1 MDYNNLKGLDKAAVL
16 LNVFG
21 EPLFLSFFSGIP
33 KEDLMQIRVRSNELS
48 GQIPTVVRKQ
58 IIDEFSFLLLQ
69 DRYRKSKPDSDRLF
83 QFLEDLSSEEI
94 FYLLSNEPAPKAALA
109 IDQVDDEKRSDF
121 IDRLSPAQKN
131 DIILELGNLSDV
143 PLEMVVNVAKDL
155 EKKAAHI
162 PQSKEFSRGG
172 GKRMADILNKMNEEE
187 AAEYLNQVQTND
199 PDLYS
204 DIKKYYL
211 TFNDLLDMNED
222 TASDFWT
229 NPDIDIDIFA
239 LSVKGVDEEKVKSIV
254 DIMPKKKQ
262 AMYQPIEKP
271 MPKKEVMDSRREL
284 VNLAQTIINSGDMKI
299 EDIIGGESQEMIE

>member
-1 MDYNNLKGLDKAAVL
+1 MDYNNLKGLDKAAIL

-21 EPLFLSFFSGIP
+21 EPLFVSFFTGVP
-33 KEDLMQIRVRSNELS
+33 KEKLMQIRVRSNELA
-48 GQIPTVVRKQ
+48 GKVPTVIQKQ
-58 IIDEFSFLLLQ
+58 IIDEYSFMLLQ

-109 IDQVDDEKRSDF
+109 IDQVDDEKRSAF
-121 IDRLSPAQKN
+121 IERLSPAQKN
-131 DIILELGNLSDV
+131 DIILELGNLAEI
-143 PLEMVVNVAKDL
+143 PLEVVVNVAKDL

-187 AAEYLNQVQTND
+187 AAEYLNQVQNND

-211 TFNDLLDMNED
+211 TFNDLLEMNED
-222 TASDFWT
+222 IASDFWT

-239 LSVKGVDEEKVKSIV
+239 LSVKGIDEEKVQSIV

-262 AMYQPIEKP
+262 AMYQGIEKA
-271 MPKKEVMDSRREL
+271 MPKKEVMASRRKIVE
-284 VNLAQTIINSGDMKI
+284 LAQNMINAGDIKI
-299 EDIIGGESQEMIE
+299 EDIIGGSEQEMID

>member
-1 MDYNNLKGLDKAAVL
+1 MDYNNLKGLDKAAIL

-21 EPLFLSFFSGIP
+21 EPLFVSFFTGVP
-33 KEDLMQIRVRSNELS
+33 KEKLMQIRVRSNELA
-48 GQIPTVVRKQ
+48 GKVPTVIQKQ
-58 IIDEFSFLLLQ
+58 IIDEYSFMLLQ

-109 IDQVDDEKRSDF
+109 IDQVNDEKRSEF
-121 IDRLSPAQKN
+121 IERLSPAQKN
-131 DIILELGNLSDV
+131 DIILELGNLAEI
-143 PLEMVVNVAKDL
+143 PLEVVVNVAKDL

-187 AAEYLNQVQTND
+187 AGEYLNQVQNND

-211 TFNDLLDMNED
+211 TFNDLLEMNED
-222 TASDFWT
+222 IASDFWT
-229 NPDIDIDIFA
+229 NPDIDIDVFA
-239 LSVKGVDEEKVKSIV
+239 LSVKGIDEEKVQSIV

-271 MPKKEVMDSRREL
+271 MPKKDVMESRRKL
-284 VNLAQTIINSGDMKI
+284 VELAQMLIGSGDMKI
-299 EDIIGGESQEMIE
+299 EDIIGGEGQEMIE

>member
-33 KEDLMQIRVRSNELS
+33 KEDLMQVRVRSNELS
-48 GQIPTVVRKQ
+48 GKIPTVVRKQ

-94 FYLLSNEPAPKAALA
+94 FYLLSSEPAPKAALA
-109 IDQVDDEKRSDF
+109 IDQVNDEKRSDF
-121 IDRLSPAQKN
+121 IDRLNPAQKN
-131 DIILELGNLSDV
+131 DVILELGNLSDV
-143 PLEMVVNVAKDL
+143 PLEMVVNVAKEL

-187 AAEYLNQVQTND
+187 AAEYLRQVQTND

-204 DIKKYYL
+204 DIKKHYL

-222 TASDFWT
+222 TASEFWT
-229 NPDIDIDIFA
+229 NPDIDIDIFS
-239 LSVKGVDEEKVKSIV
+239 LSVKGIDEEKVKSIV

-271 MPKKEVMDSRREL
+271 MPKKEVMDSRRKL
-284 VNLAQTIINSGDMKI
+284 VEIAQTIISSGDLKI

>member
-204 DIKKYYL
+204 DIKKHYL

>member
-1 MDYNNLKGLDKAAVL
+1 MDYNNLKGLDKAAIL

-21 EPLFLSFFSGIP
+21 EPLFVSFFTGVP
-33 KEDLMQIRVRSNELS
+33 KEKLMQIRVRSNELA
-48 GQIPTVVRKQ
+48 GKVPTVVQKQ
-58 IIDEFSFLLLQ
+58 IIDEYSFMLLQ
-69 DRYRKSKPDSDRLF
+69 DRYRKSKPDSDKLF

-109 IDQVDDEKRSDF
+109 IDQVDDEKRSEF
-121 IDRLSPAQKN
+121 IERLSPAQKN
-131 DIILELGNLSDV
+131 DIILELGNLSEI
-143 PLEMVVNVAKDL
+143 PLEVVVNVAKHL

-187 AAEYLNQVQTND
+187 AAEYLNQVQNND
-199 PDLYS
+199 PALYS

-211 TFNDLLDMNED
+211 TFNDLLEMNED
-222 TASDFWT
+222 IASDFWT
-229 NPDIDIDIFA
+229 NPDIDIDVFA
-239 LSVKGVDEEKVKSIV
+239 LSVKGIDEEIVQSIV

-271 MPKKEVMDSRREL
+271 MPKKDVMESRRKL
-284 VNLAQTIINSGDMKI
+284 VELAQMLIGSGDMKI
-299 EDIIGGESQEMIE
+299 EDIIGGEGQEMIE

>member
-1 MDYNNLKGLDKAAVL
+1 MDYNNLKGLDKAAIL

-21 EPLFLSFFSGIP
+21 EPLFVSFFTGVP
-33 KEDLMQIRVRSNELS
+33 KEKLMQIRVRSNELA
-48 GQIPTVVRKQ
+48 GKVPTVVQKQ
-58 IIDEFSFLLLQ
+58 IIDEYSFLLLQ
-69 DRYRKSKPDSDRLF
+69 DRYRKSKPDSDKLF

-109 IDQVDDEKRSDF
+109 IDQVDDEKRSEF
-121 IDRLSPAQKN
+121 IERLSPAQKN
-131 DIILELGNLSDV
+131 DIILELGNLSEI
-143 PLEMVVNVAKDL
+143 PLEVVVNVAKDL

-187 AAEYLNQVQTND
+187 AAEYLNQVQNND

-211 TFNDLLDMNED
+211 TFNDLLEMNEES
-222 TASDFWT
+222 AGDFWT
-229 NPDIDIDIFA
+229 NPDIDIDVFA
-239 LSVKGVDEEKVKSIV
+239 LSVKGVDEEKVQSIV

-271 MPKKEVMDSRREL
+271 MPKKEVMESRRKL
-284 VNLAQTIINSGDMKI
+284 VELAQTLIGSGDMKI
-299 EDIIGGESQEMIE
+299 EDIIGGEGQEMIE

>member
-1 MDYNNLKGLDKAAVL
+1 MDYNNLKGLDKAAIL

-21 EPLFLSFFSGIP
+21 EPLFVSFFTGVP
-33 KEDLMQIRVRSNELS
+33 KEKLMQIRVRSNELA
-48 GQIPTVVRKQ
+48 GKVPTVIQKQ
-58 IIDEFSFLLLQ
+58 IIDEYSFMLLQ

-109 IDQVDDEKRSDF
+109 IDQVDDEKRSAF
-121 IDRLSPAQKN
+121 IERLSPAQKN
-131 DIILELGNLSDV
+131 DIILELGNLAEI
-143 PLEMVVNVAKDL
+143 PLEVVVNVAKDL

-187 AAEYLNQVQTND
+187 AAEYLNQVQNND

-204 DIKKYYL
+204 DIKKHYL
-211 TFNDLLDMNED
+211 TFNDLLEMNED
-222 TASDFWT
+222 IASDFWT

-239 LSVKGVDEEKVKSIV
+239 LSVKGIDEEKVQSIV

-271 MPKKEVMDSRREL
+271 MPKKEVMESRRKL
-284 VNLAQTIINSGDMKI
+284 VELAQILIGSGDMKI
-299 EDIIGGESQEMIE
+299 EDIIGGEGQEMIE

>member
-1 MDYNNLKGLDKAAVL
+1 MDYNNLKGLDKAAIL

-21 EPLFLSFFSGIP
+21 EPLFVSFFTGVP
-33 KEDLMQIRVRSNELS
+33 KEKLMQIRVRSNELA
-48 GQIPTVVRKQ
+48 GKVPTVIQKQ
-58 IIDEFSFLLLQ
+58 IIDEYSFMLLQ

-83 QFLEDLSSEEI
+83 QFLENLSSEEI

-109 IDQVDDEKRSDF
+109 IDQVNDEKRSEF
-121 IDRLSPAQKN
+121 IERLSPAQKN
-131 DIILELGNLSDV
+131 DIILELGNLAEI
-143 PLEMVVNVAKDL
+143 PLEVVVNVAKDL

-187 AAEYLNQVQTND
+187 AAEYLNQVQNND

-211 TFNDLLDMNED
+211 TFNDLLEMNED
-222 TASDFWT
+222 IASDFWT
-229 NPDIDIDIFA
+229 NPDIDIDVFA
-239 LSVKGVDEEKVKSIV
+239 LSVKGIDEEKVQSIV

-271 MPKKEVMDSRREL
+271 MPKKDVMESRRKL
-284 VNLAQTIINSGDMKI
+284 VELAQMLIGSGDMKI
-299 EDIIGGESQEMIE
+299 EDIIGGEGQEMIE

>member
-33 KEDLMQIRVRSNELS
+33 KEDLMQVRVRSNELS
-48 GQIPTVVRKQ
+48 GKIPTVVRKQ

-94 FYLLSNEPAPKAALA
+94 FYLLSSEPAPKAALA
-109 IDQVDDEKRSDF
+109 IDQVNDEKRSDF
-121 IDRLSPAQKN
+121 IDRLNPAQKN
-131 DIILELGNLSDV
+131 DVILELGNLSDV
-143 PLEMVVNVAKDL
+143 PLEMVVNVAKEL

-187 AAEYLNQVQTND
+187 AAEYLRQVQTND

-204 DIKKYYL
+204 DIKKHYL

-222 TASDFWT
+222 TASEFWT
-229 NPDIDIDIFA
+229 NPDIDIDIFS
-239 LSVKGVDEEKVKSIV
+239 LSVKGIDEEKVKSIV

-262 AMYQPIEKP
+262 AMYQPIDKP
-271 MPKKEVMDSRREL
+271 MPKKEVMDSRRKL
-284 VNLAQTIINSGDMKI
+284 VEIAQTIISSGDLKI

>member
-33 KEDLMQIRVRSNELS
+33 KEDLMQVRVRSNELS
-48 GQIPTVVRKQ
+48 GKIPTVVRKQ

-94 FYLLSNEPAPKAALA
+94 FYLLSSEPAPKAALA

-121 IDRLSPAQKN
+121 IDRLTPAQKN
-131 DIILELGNLSDV
+131 DVILELGNLGDV
-143 PLEMVVNVAKDL
+143 PLEMVVNVAKEL

-187 AAEYLNQVQTND
+187 AAEYLSQVQNSD

-211 TFNDLLDMNED
+211 TFSDLLDMNED
-222 TASDFWT
+222 TASEFWT
-229 NPDIDIDIFA
+229 NPDIDIDIFS
-239 LSVKGVDEEKVKSIV
+239 LSVKGIDEEKVKSIV

-271 MPKKEVMDSRREL
+271 MPKKEVMNSRRKL
-284 VNLAQTIINSGDMKI
+284 VELAQTIINSGDMNI
-299 EDIIGGESQEMIE
+299 EDIIGGEGQEMIE

>member
-211 TFNDLLDMNED
+211 TFSDLLDMNED

-229 NPDIDIDIFA
+229 NPDIDIDVFA

>member
-229 NPDIDIDIFA
+229 NPDIDIDVFA

>member
-211 TFNDLLDMNED
+211 TFNDLL
-222 TASDFWT
+222 SL
-229 NPDIDIDIFA
+229 IHI
-239 LSVKGVDEEKVKSIV
+239 
-254 DIMPKKKQ
+254 
-262 AMYQPIEKP
+262 
-271 MPKKEVMDSRREL
+271 
-284 VNLAQTIINSGDMKI
+284 
-299 EDIIGGESQEMIE
+299 

>member
-48 GQIPTVVRKQ
+48 GKIPTVVRKQ

-109 IDQVDDEKRSDF
+109 IDQVDDDKRSDF
-121 IDRLSPAQKN
+121 IDRLAPAQKN
-131 DIILELGNLSDV
+131 DVILELGNLADV
-143 PLEMVVNVAKDL
+143 PLEMVVNVAKEL

-187 AAEYLNQVQTND
+187 AAEYLSQVQNSD

-204 DIKKYYL
+204 DIKKHYL
-211 TFNDLLDMNED
+211 TFSDLLDMNED

-229 NPDIDIDIFA
+229 NPDIDIDVFSV
-239 LSVKGVDEEKVKSIV
+239 SVKGIDEEKVKSIV

-271 MPKKEVMDSRREL
+271 MPKKEVMDSRRKL
-284 VNLAQTIINSGDMKI
+284 VELAQTIINSGDMKI
-299 EDIIGGESQEMIE
+299 EDIIGGENQEMIE

>member
-204 DIKKYYL
+204 DIKKHYL

-229 NPDIDIDIFA
+229 NPDIDIDVFA

>member
-239 LSVKGVDEEKVKSIV
+239 LSVKGVDEEKVKAIV

>member
-1 MDYNNLKGLDKAAVL
+1 MDYNSLKGLDKAAIL

-21 EPLFLSFFSGIP
+21 EPLFVSFFTGVP
-33 KEDLMQIRVRSNELS
+33 KEKLMQIRVRSNELA
-48 GQIPTVVRKQ
+48 GKVPTVVQKQ
-58 IIDEFSFLLLQ
+58 IIDEYSFMLLQ
-69 DRYRKSKPDSDRLF
+69 DRYRKSKPDSDKLF

-109 IDQVDDEKRSDF
+109 IDQVDDEKRSEF
-121 IDRLSPAQKN
+121 IERLSPAQKN
-131 DIILELGNLSDV
+131 DIILELGNLAEI
-143 PLEMVVNVAKDL
+143 PLEVVVNVAKDL

-187 AAEYLNQVQTND
+187 AAEYLNQVQNND

-211 TFNDLLDMNED
+211 TFNDLLEMSEES
-222 TASDFWT
+222 AGDFWT
-229 NPDIDIDIFA
+229 NPDIDIDVFA
-239 LSVKGVDEEKVKSIV
+239 LSVKGVDEEKVQSIV

-271 MPKKEVMDSRREL
+271 MPKKEVMESRRKL
-284 VNLAQTIINSGDMKI
+284 VELAQGLISSGDMKI
-299 EDIIGGESQEMIE
+299 EDIIGGEGQEMIE